1 MFEKVLEYASKK
13 YMVSTEDI
21 LGNKRTANI
30 VAARHFAVYMVRK
43 TTTYSQKQIAELFK
57 RKDHTTIIN
66 SINVMEQ
73 KVVSDPIFA
82 REMAHTIEEIL
93 QG

>member
-1 MFEKVLEYASKK
+1 
-13 YMVSTEDI
+13 
-21 LGNKRTANI
+21 
-30 VAARHFAVYMVRK
+30 
-43 TTTYSQKQIAELFK
+43 
-57 RKDHTTIIN
+57 
-66 SINVMEQ
+66 MEQ